1 MALPPLSPDGS
12 RHDTRCSVL
21 ALKAITA
28 RGEENTRMVGARFE
42 ADVISLARAGAEGA
56 EVMPEALALLDR
68 HIGATVLSVSMM
80 SLGSE
85 VPAEVA
91 LRGSAPLTAAETA
104 EWQRLIGTHPYFA
117 HIVTSTPST
126 SRLTDVVDLERFQH
140 SEVYERLLQPRASRY
155 QVALPLERTPHRMV
169 LMSLWRDRADFTDD
183 EVVALELFRTA
194 VAAALAFRA
203 AIESLQSRARVTDAA
218 PRRLT
223 PRQRQVAA
231 LVELGLTNGQIGARL
246 GLTER
251 TVRKH
256 VGDLFVALECDSRT
270 LIAVRWRAAAPS

>member
-1 MALPPLSPDGS
+1 
-12 RHDTRCSVL
+12 
-21 ALKAITA
+21 
-28 RGEENTRMVGARFE
+28 MVGARFE
-42 ADVISLARAGAEGA
+42 ADVISLARAAAEGV

-80 SLGSE
+80 SLGSD
-85 VPAEVA
+85 VDAEVA
-91 LRGSAPLTAAETA
+91 LRGAAPITAAETV

-117 HIVTSTPST
+117 HLVGSEPRT

-140 SEVYERLLQPRASRY
+140 SEVFRRLLQPRGSRF
-155 QVALPLERTPHRMV
+155 QVALPLERTPRRMV
-169 LMSLWRDRADFTDD
+169 LMSLWRDHVDFTDD
-183 EVVALELFRTA
+183 EVVALELFRTT

-203 AIESLQSRARVTDAA
+203 AIESLQARPRVTDAA
-218 PRRLT
+218 PHRLT

-256 VGDLFVALECDSRT
+256 IGDLFAALECDTRT
-270 LIAVRWRAAAPS
+270 LIAVRWRASLGAERDGVAALRD